1 MNTKLTLFL
10 TNLFL
15 MLGGLIN
22 LSGQVTIGNEK
33 EPLDIS
39 VLELIS
45 ENSSGPKG
53 FRLPQLST
61 TEIDVLTSN
70 INQLPTTEKTRA
82 DGMVIFNTTTGCIM
96 VWNGKEFK
104 SLCGDIGPA
113 EAIFDCTQL
122 RIFPNS
128 GEPDYTPTGYRQ
140 GTPIDGSVSYI
151 SVPATVTKAGTY
163 NINATTGNGYSF
175 STNGTFLDV
184 GSYILKLAGAGTP
197 IMGAASPSQY
207 YDQLNFSFNDENVIL
222 GCDPASLPKIPV
234 APAIDKATYTI
245 NCTSSSVSGVYT
257 INSDLNSTHYITVQV
272 NVITSGNY
280 TFSAEAAGMRFSRS
294 GQWPDGTTGLQTVTL
309 LSTGK
314 PTQAGIVPITIIGE
328 TASGTEVCDKNITVS
343 YRAIKVLGF
352 GTGTYQPGS
361 ATTIQ
366 SSRAILES
374 SANFGATGT
383 FPTQGITIAN
393 AGYTVG
399 TVAARI
405 NSHNPDIIVIGY
417 NFHTNATDNAAL
429 VDFVQNKKGVLIAMT
444 QDNGAADAAMI
455 NAICGSSV
463 TMNYGG
469 GGGALYMFPDI
480 DNTLLNGPFGD
491 VRNKYWGDDAG
502 TTYRVNSIPAGA
514 TSLSS
519 NGEIFVYNNFLWIG
533 DGGFTAGDRATPST
547 TIWPCTNDSQG
558 RPTTKYPYGSPAQT
572 VYNSAFYA
580 NAMAW
585 AIKYVQENK

>member
-1 MNTKLTLFL
+1 MTTKLTLLL

-15 MLGGLIN
+15 ILGGLIN

-45 ENSSGPKG
+45 ENTSGPKG

-61 TEIDVLTSN
+61 AEISVLTSN

-82 DGMVIFNTTTGCIM
+82 DGMVIFNTTTGCVM

-113 EAIFDCTQL
+113 EATFDCTQF
-122 RIFPNS
+122 RVFPNG
-128 GEPDYTPTGYRQ
+128 GEPDYIPTNYRQ
-140 GTPIDGSVSYI
+140 GTPLDGSASYI
-151 SVPATVTKAGTY
+151 TVPATVTKAGTY
-163 NINATTGNGYSF
+163 NIIATTGNGYSF

-184 GSYILKLAGAGTP
+184 GSYLLKLAGAGTP
-197 IMGAASPSQY
+197 IMGGTTYS
-207 YDQLNFSFNDENVIL
+207 DQLNFSFNDENVIL

-245 NCTSSSVSGVYT
+245 NCASTTISGNYI

-272 NVITSGNY
+272 DVTGHGNY
-280 TFSAEAAGMRFSRS
+280 TFTAEAAGMHFSRS
-294 GQWPDGTTGLQTVTL
+294 GQWPAGTTGLQTVTL
-309 LSTGK
+309 LSSGK
-314 PTQAGIVPITIIGE
+314 PTQAGTLPITITGE
-328 TASGTEVCDKNITVS
+328 TAGADVTCDKNITVS
-343 YRAIKVLGF
+343 YRSMKILGF
-352 GTGTYQPGS
+352 GWGTYQPAT
-361 ATTIQ
+361 ATTVQ

-374 SANFGATGT
+374 SANFGSNGT
-383 FPTQGITIAN
+383 FPTQNITIAD
-393 AGYTVG
+393 AGYTTG

-405 NSHNPDIIVIGY
+405 NSNNPDIIVIGY

-444 QDNGAADAAMI
+444 QDNGVADAAMI

-463 TMNYGG
+463 TMSYGG
-469 GGGALYMFPDI
+469 GGGALYMFPNI

-491 VRNKYWGDDAG
+491 VRGKYWGDDAG
-502 TTYRVNSIPAGA
+502 TTFRVNSIPAGA

-533 DGGFTAGDRATPST
+533 DGGFSAGDRATPST
-547 TIWPCTNDSQG
+547 TIWPCTNDNQG
-558 RPTTKYPYGSPAQT
+558 RPTPKYPYGSPAQT